1 MSKTRKKTK
10 KGRRRWLA
18 IVLIAL
24 MVIGIGII
32 IFTLFNVPS
41 PKKLSSGEYAQSSQI
56 FDRNGELLYE
66 IYAEKRRLPVKLD
79 EVPENLKKATL
90 AIEDANFYKHGG
102 FDIKGL
108 ARGLYRTIIEKRL
121 QGGSTLTQQLVKN
134 GLLTPERTLSRKFK
148 EAVLTV
154 ATEVMYSKDEIL
166 EMYFNQT
173 PYGGTLWGVQSAANG
188 IFNKEVKDLT
198 LAESAL
204 LAGLPASPT
213 KYSPFS
219 YPETAKAR
227 QMLVLE
233 RMKELKMISQDEY
246 DKAKEEHL
254 NYYVNKAQI
263 KAPHF
268 VFWVKNL
275 LMQKYGIKKVTEG
288 GLKITTTLDMEIQKM
303 AEATVSAELTK
314 LEKYKVSNGAALI
327 TEPKTGQ
334 ILAMVGSV
342 DYFSDKIDGKY
353 NVTTALRQPGSS
365 IKPINYAVGIET
377 GKITAASVIYDNP
390 TCFAQPGQRNYC
402 PTNYGGAYH
411 GLQNIRTSLA
421 SSLNIAAV
429 KVLKINGLE
438 TFVASASAMGLSTFK
453 NASDY
458 GLSLTLGGGE
468 VTMTDMAT
476 AYGVLANMGIRQ
488 DLNPIM
494 KVVDK
499 NG

>member
-288 GLKITTTLDMEIQKM
+288 GLKITTTLDME
-303 AEATVSAELTK
+303 
-314 LEKYKVSNGAALI
+314 
-327 TEPKTGQ
+327 
-334 ILAMVGSV
+334 
-342 DYFSDKIDGKY
+342 
-353 NVTTALRQPGSS
+353 
-365 IKPINYAVGIET
+365 
-377 GKITAASVIYDNP
+377 
-390 TCFAQPGQRNYC
+390 
-402 PTNYGGAYH
+402 
-411 GLQNIRTSLA
+411 
-421 SSLNIAAV
+421 
-429 KVLKINGLE
+429 
-438 TFVASASAMGLSTFK
+438 
-453 NASDY
+453 
-458 GLSLTLGGGE
+458 
-468 VTMTDMAT
+468 
-476 AYGVLANMGIRQ
+476 
-488 DLNPIM
+488 
-494 KVVDK
+494 
-499 NG
+499 

>member
-173 PYGGTLWGVQSAANG
+173 PYGGTLWGVQ
-188 IFNKEVKDLT
+188 
-198 LAESAL
+198 
-204 LAGLPASPT
+204 
-213 KYSPFS
+213 
-219 YPETAKAR
+219 
-227 QMLVLE
+227 
-233 RMKELKMISQDEY
+233 
-246 DKAKEEHL
+246 
-254 NYYVNKAQI
+254 
-263 KAPHF
+263 
-268 VFWVKNL
+268 
-275 LMQKYGIKKVTEG
+275 
-288 GLKITTTLDMEIQKM
+288 
-303 AEATVSAELTK
+303 
-314 LEKYKVSNGAALI
+314 
-327 TEPKTGQ
+327 
-334 ILAMVGSV
+334 
-342 DYFSDKIDGKY
+342 
-353 NVTTALRQPGSS
+353 
-365 IKPINYAVGIET
+365 
-377 GKITAASVIYDNP
+377 
-390 TCFAQPGQRNYC
+390 
-402 PTNYGGAYH
+402 
-411 GLQNIRTSLA
+411 
-421 SSLNIAAV
+421 
-429 KVLKINGLE
+429 
-438 TFVASASAMGLSTFK
+438 
-453 NASDY
+453 
-458 GLSLTLGGGE
+458 
-468 VTMTDMAT
+468 
-476 AYGVLANMGIRQ
+476 
-488 DLNPIM
+488 
-494 KVVDK
+494 
-499 NG
+499 